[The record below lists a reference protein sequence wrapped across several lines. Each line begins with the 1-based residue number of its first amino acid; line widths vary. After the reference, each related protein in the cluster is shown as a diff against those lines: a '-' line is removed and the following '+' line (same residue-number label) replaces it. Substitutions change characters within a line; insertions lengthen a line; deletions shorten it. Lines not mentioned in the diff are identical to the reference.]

1 MQASDAV
8 VNAHKRRS
16 QIGFGIFVI
25 ALVML
30 IVVTALHQVAPS
42 ESSPILFVILAGAAI
57 AGLVDGMWCDR
68 EAEKGRA

>member
-1 MQASDAV
+1 MDTADAV
-8 VNAHKRRS
+8 VNAYRRRS

-30 IVVTALHQVAPS
+30 VVVSALHQVAPS

-57 AGLVDGMWCDR
+57 AGAVDGLWCDR
-68 EAEKGRA
+68 QVEKATA